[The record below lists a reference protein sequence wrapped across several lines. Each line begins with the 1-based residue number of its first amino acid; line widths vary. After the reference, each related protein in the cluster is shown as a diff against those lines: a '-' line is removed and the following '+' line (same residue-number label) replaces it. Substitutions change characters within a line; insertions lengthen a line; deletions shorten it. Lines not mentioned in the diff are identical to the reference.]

1 MGKVTGKQPGRP
13 VGNARRNWDEHMLGL
28 PGAFP
33 PPLWTEN
40 IIPPLSLGSLLVE
53 LHLLIWYQ
61 KVVLRGVPVFVLDL
75 SEHPPWFPSPSLE
88 RGRPQS
94 PRAIQENV

>member
-1 MGKVTGKQPGRP
+1 MGKVTGQQPGRP
-13 VGNARRNWDEHMLGL
+13 VGNARRNWDEQMLGC

-40 IIPPLSLGSLLVE
+40 IIPPPSLGSLFVE

-61 KVVLRGVPVFVLDL
+61 KVVIPGVPVFLLDL
-75 SEHPPWFPSPSLE
+75 SEHPPWFPSPSL
-88 RGRPQS
+88 
-94 PRAIQENV
+94 